1 MLKIIL
7 GPAYAGQSDMLCKE
21 MVERSAAQPASSFI
35 AIVPEQSTLKM
46 QRDVVK
52 AHPAHAVMNIDIVS
66 FNRLAHKVFNE
77 LGYKESDILNDTGK
91 VLVLRKVLESCRE
104 DMLVYKNQ
112 VHMPGF
118 ADEMKSVITELKQY
132 DIDDAQLSLMQ
143 QAAHDSDNSLLC
155 NKLQDIRLIYSRFSE
170 EIEDKYTTQEEVL
183 DIFAKVVSRSDMIR
197 NSHIYM
203 DGFTGFTPIQYKLIE
218 ELLKTAADITVT
230 LTLPEEELSDD
241 PQIYDKF
248 SLSNQT
254 YARLRQIAL
263 SVGSEIRIEAATG
276 EKSVPN
282 VYKYG
287 ADDINSEI
295 VFAAKEILNKV
306 RNEGARFRDFAVIC
320 SDMDSY
326 HDVVKNIFDE
336 AGISCFIDYKS
347 RLGENALARYV
358 LAALQAVTERL
369 SFESVFAWLKSGF
382 ADISFAD
389 ICKLENYCLE
399 FGIKGANAWSREFI
413 KNRKIFSQSGNEE
426 YFWNLEEI
434 NDVRERAIRKLLE
447 FNNGCQG
454 RDKTAA
460 DFSDALLELLENDA
474 IEDKIKLMSK
484 TFADTGDM
492 SRSKEYEQ
500 IYKLIT
506 ELICEIS
513 DLMGT
518 EKLDIRD
525 YTKLAAGALEEIKV
539 SIIPPSLDAVVVGD
553 LTRTR
558 LEDVR
563 FLFIAGINDG
573 KLPAIASSMGLFTQR
588 EREFLKEENFN
599 LAPTALENLCTQN
612 YYIYMLMMK
621 PSDSLYL
628 SYASMNM
635 AGEQLMPSYIMGDL
649 EFLVPGINVEE
660 IQDIPN
666 ETWKVQAAREVAD
679 AARELSEQSVA
690 ADISEKSQQLMRFFE
705 TNEPQI
711 LRQAI
716 SGAFYSNKPLPL
728 EQQTALALYGDKLK
742 ASVSRY
748 EKYYECPF
756 KHFMSYGLEIRE
768 RPEYEVKA
776 TDIGNIYHGSL
787 ELYAKKI
794 KERGLSFRNITDTES
809 REITRE
815 CVSEVTAEMA
825 NDAAAESAR
834 NKYMLERIAEV
845 ACKTTDVLR
854 DHVKKG
860 KFEPEL
866 FELAFET
873 DDGESTIFKGK
884 IDRVDIYDGDDMFV
898 KIIDYK
904 SGAKKFEIKD
914 MYMGIQ
920 LQLAAYL
927 GAAIEEVKKRNPG
940 RQVLPGGVYYYLIQD
955 SFVNPGEESKK
966 YQMSGLTNC
975 DHGIPDAIDSD
986 ARLNGKSNIVS
997 IGYGKSGDFSNSSVI
1012 ANSDEFAHM
1021 IKFAHDKI
1029 SAVSRELKAGDVK
1042 IAPYISG
1049 NSNGC
1054 TFCEYRDVCKFEPC
1068 KWGSDYND
1076 SIEGVDKK
1084 DMEREIYGRI

>member
-21 MVERSAAQPASSFI
+21 MVERSAAQPTSSFI

-46 QRDVVK
+46 QRDVVN

-66 FNRLAHKVFNE
+66 FNRLAHKVFGE
-77 LGYKESDILNDTGK
+77 LGYKETDILNDTGK
-91 VLVLRKVLESCRE
+91 VLVLRKVLESCRD
-104 DMLVYKNQ
+104 DMVVYKNQ

-118 ADEMKSVITELKQY
+118 ASEMKSVVTELKQY
-132 DIDDAQLSLMQ
+132 AIDDNQLFLMQ
-143 QAAHDSDNSLLC
+143 QAAHDSANSLLYS
-155 NKLQDIRLIYSRFSE
+155 KLQDIRLIYRRFSE
-170 EIEDKYTTQEEVL
+170 EIENKYTTQEEVL
-183 DIFAKVVSRSDMIR
+183 DIFARVVPQSNMIKGA
-197 NSHIYM
+197 HIYM

-218 ELLKTAADITVT
+218 ELLKAAADITIT
-230 LTLPEEELSDD
+230 LTLPEEEMSDD
-241 PQIYDKF
+241 LQLYDIF

-254 YARLRQIAL
+254 YARLRQIAMDA
-263 SVGSEIRIEAATG
+263 GSEIRIEAASR
-276 EKSVPN
+276 KKNIPD

-287 ADDINSEI
+287 ADNINSEI
-295 VFAAKEILNKV
+295 VFIAKEILDKV
-306 RNEGARFRDFAVIC
+306 RNNGARFRDFAVIC

-326 HDVVKNIFDE
+326 HDAVKDIFEE

-358 LAALQAVTERL
+358 LAALQAVAERF
-369 SFESVFAWLKSGF
+369 SYESVFAWLKSGF
-382 ADISFAD
+382 ADISYED
-389 ICKLENYCLE
+389 ICRLENYCLE
-399 FGIKGANAWSREFI
+399 FGIKGANAWSREFVR
-413 KNRKIFSQSGNEE
+413 NRKLFTSSGNEE

-434 NDVRERAIRKLLE
+434 NDVRERTIGKLLE
-447 FNNGCQG
+447 FYNLCRG

-460 DFSDALLELLENDA
+460 DFSDALTELLENDRVQ
-474 IEDKIKLMSK
+474 EKTEQMSEA
-484 TFADTGDM
+484 FASAGDM

-506 ELICEIS
+506 ELIEEIS
-513 DLMGT
+513 NLMGT
-518 EKLDIRD
+518 EKTDIRD
-525 YTKLAAGALEEIKV
+525 YMKLTAGALEEIKV
-539 SIIPPSLDAVVVGD
+539 SIIPPSLDAVTVGD

-558 LEDVR
+558 LEDVKY
-563 FLFIAGINDG
+563 LFIAGINDG
-573 KLPAIASSMGLFTQR
+573 KLPAPASSMGLFTQR
-588 EREFLKEENFN
+588 ERDFLKGENFD

-621 PSDSLYL
+621 PEDSLYL
-628 SYASMNM
+628 SYAAMNM
-635 AGEQLMPSYIMGDL
+635 AGEQLMPSYIMDDL
-649 EFLVPGINVEE
+649 ESFVPGINAKE
-660 IQDIPN
+660 INDIPD
-666 ETWKVQAAREVAD
+666 ETWKVQAAREVAY
-679 AARELSEQSVA
+679 AARELSEQREID
-690 ADISEKSQQLMRFFE
+690 DISEKSQQLMRFFE
-705 TNEPQI
+705 ANEPQV

-716 SGAFYSNKPLPL
+716 SGAFYSNQPMPLD
-728 EQQTALALYGDKLK
+728 EQTALDLYGGKLR

-756 KHFMSYGLEIRE
+756 KHFMSYGLEIKE

-787 ELYAKKI
+787 ELYARKL
-794 KERGLSFRNITDTES
+794 KERGLSFRDVADDVS

-815 CVSEVTAEMA
+815 CVSEVTAEME
-825 NDAAAESAR
+825 NDAATESER
-834 NKYMLERIAEV
+834 NKFILERITEV

-854 DHVKKG
+854 NHVKKG

-873 DDGESTIFKGK
+873 DDGDSTIFKGK
-884 IDRVDIYDGDDMFV
+884 IDRVDIYDGEDVFV

-904 SGAKKFEIKD
+904 SGSKKFEIKD
-914 MYMGIQ
+914 IYMGIQ
-920 LQLAAYL
+920 LQLAAYM
-927 GAAIEEVKKRNPG
+927 GAAIEEVKKKYPD

-975 DHGIPDAIDSD
+975 DYGVPDAIDSD
-986 ARLNGKSNIVS
+986 ARLNGKSNIIN
-997 IGYGKSGDFSNSSVI
+997 IGYVKGGDYSNSSVI
-1012 ANSDEFAHM
+1012 ANSNEFASM
-1021 IKFAHDKI
+1021 VAFANNKI
-1029 SAVSRELKAGDVK
+1029 SAVSSQLKAGDVR

-1076 SIEGVDKK
+1076 SAEGVDKK
-1084 DMEREIYGRI
+1084 DMERVIYGRI

>member
-7 GPAYAGQSDMLCKE
+7 GPAYAGQSDMLCKK
-21 MVERSAAQPASSFI
+21 MVERSAARPTSSFI

-66 FNRLAHKVFNE
+66 FNRLAHKVFSE

-104 DMLVYKNQ
+104 DLLVYRNK

-118 ADEMKSVITELKQY
+118 AAEMKSVVTELKQY
-132 DIDDAQLSLMQ
+132 AIDDSQLSLMQ
-143 QAAHDSDNSLLC
+143 QAARNSVNSLLY
-155 NKLQDIRLIYSRFSE
+155 NKLQDIRLIYRKFSE
-170 EIEDKYTTQEEVL
+170 EIEDRYTTQEEVL
-183 DIFAKVVSRSDMIR
+183 DIFARVASQSDMLR
-197 NSHIYM
+197 DAHIYM

-218 ELLKTAADITVT
+218 ELLKIAADITIT
-230 LTLPEEELSDD
+230 LTLPDDEMSDA

-263 SVGSEIRIEAATG
+263 NAGTKIRTEAAYQ
-276 EKSVPN
+276 KKNIPN
-282 VYKYG
+282 VFKYG
-287 ADDINSEI
+287 ADNINSEMI
-295 VFAAKEILNKV
+295 FIAKEILSKV
-306 RNEGARFRDFAVIC
+306 RNDGARFRDFAVIC

-336 AGISCFIDYKS
+336 AGISCFVDYKS

-358 LAALQAVTERL
+358 LSALQAVAEKL

-382 ADISFAD
+382 ADTSYDD

-399 FGIKGANAWSREFI
+399 FGIKGVNAWSREFI
-413 KNRKIFSQSGNEE
+413 KNRKLFSQADNEE

-434 NDVRERAIRKLLE
+434 NAVRERSIRKLLE
-447 FNNGCQG
+447 FYNACQG
-454 RDKTAA
+454 REKTAT
-460 DFSDALLELLENDA
+460 DFSDALLELLANDRT
-474 IEDKIKLMSK
+474 EEKVKQMSEA
-484 TFADTGDM
+484 FADAGDM
-492 SRSKEYEQ
+492 SKSKEYEQ

-506 ELICEIS
+506 ELIDEIS
-513 DLMGT
+513 NLMGT
-518 EKLDIRD
+518 EKTDIRD
-525 YTKLAAGALEEIKV
+525 YARLAEGALEEIKV
-539 SIIPPSLDAVVVGD
+539 SIIPPTLDAVIVGD

-558 LEDVR
+558 LEDVK

-573 KLPAIASSMGLFTQR
+573 KLPSLASSMGLFTQR
-588 EREFLKEENFN
+588 EREFLKGENFD

-612 YYIYMLMMK
+612 YYIYMLLMK
-621 PSDSLYL
+621 PEDSLYL
-628 SYASMNM
+628 SYAAMNM
-635 AGEQLMPSYIMGDL
+635 AGEQLMPSYILDDL
-649 EFLVPGINVEE
+649 ESFVPDINVVEVK
-660 IQDIPN
+660 DIPN
-666 ETWKVQAAREVAD
+666 EIWKIQAAREAAD
-679 AARELSEQSVA
+679 AVRELAEQREIT
-690 ADISEKSQQLMRFFE
+690 DISEKSQQLIRFFE
-705 TNEPQI
+705 VNEPQV
-711 LRQAI
+711 LRQVI
-716 SGAFYSNKPLPL
+716 FGAFYSNQPLPL
-728 EQQTALALYGDKLK
+728 DEKTALALYGGKLK

-756 KHFMSYGLEIRE
+756 KHFMSYGLEVKE

-776 TDIGNIYHGSL
+776 ADIGNIYHGSL
-787 ELYAKKI
+787 ELYARKL

-815 CVSEVTAEMA
+815 CVNEVTAKMD
-825 NDAAAESAR
+825 NSAAAESER
-834 NKYMLERIAEV
+834 SKFMLERITEV

-854 DHVKKG
+854 NHVKKG
-860 KFEPEL
+860 RFEPEL

-873 DDGESTIFKGK
+873 DDGDSTIFKGK
-884 IDRVDIYDGDDMFV
+884 IDRVDIYDGTDMFV

-904 SGAKKFEIKD
+904 SGTKKFEIKD
-914 MYMGIQ
+914 LYMGIQ

-927 GAAIEEVKKRNPG
+927 GAAIEEVRKIYPNRN
-940 RQVLPGGVYYYLIQD
+940 VLPGGVYYYLIQD
-955 SFVNPGEESKK
+955 SFVNPGEENKK

-975 DHGIPDAIDSD
+975 DYGVPDAIDSD
-986 ARLNGKSNIVS
+986 AKLNGKSNIIN
-997 IGYGKSGDFSNSSVI
+997 IGYVKSGDFTSSSVI
-1012 ANSDEFAHM
+1012 ANSNEFAHM
-1021 IKFAHDKI
+1021 IAFANNKI
-1029 SAVSRELKAGDVK
+1029 SAVSSQLKAGDVR

-1054 TFCEYRDVCKFEPC
+1054 MYCEYKDVCKFEPC

-1084 DMEREIYGRI
+1084 VMEREIYGRI